1 MKHGF
6 GLAQPKYSAN
16 EQPVEFNSM
25 NTSQRD
31 SSAAESGHP
40 AHPQRLRGR
49 LRRLL
54 KWLLLMVLLGVVMTV
69 QARVSLWRASV
80 ALEERRHPAAERWL
94 MAAKLSA
101 WLPWMKADRAEIHYH
116 QARLLRRFGI
126 LERVGPELKRAQ
138 ELGWDAKLLEREQ
151 AFALAQDGQFQKLGQ
166 RWGRLFVES
175 GSDAPELAEAYVIWC
190 LSRFRL
196 AEAQQALTFWEAD
209 FPEDHRPHR
218 HRGQIAFVL
227 QDWDQ
232 AIAELQK
239 ALTLSPE
246 DVEARLLKA
255 QAHLKLLQFDAAE
268 AELRTLLLYVSDR
281 GDARALLAHCLSHR
295 NQTEQARSTLEQII
309 RDQPGHFDALR
320 ESGLLEL
327 KLGRHAD
334 AAGFLEQAA
343 QTHPEDA
350 ELRQALAKALA
361 GSGQAEEAESHFQFM
376 EQASP
381 ALLRL
386 PRQTTEL
393 AQQPDNVALRFEIA
407 ETVWKYRSRAEGLL
421 WLKSLLEFDPQH
433 AGAHQLLAEHYRL
446 TGDEQRSAEHQQQAA
461 SSGRSQP

>member
-1 MKHGF
+1 MKHRF
-6 GLAQPKYSAN
+6 DPSQPEPSAN
-16 EQPVEFNSM
+16 ELPLNSDPM
-25 NTSQRD
+25 STSQRD
-31 SSAAESGHP
+31 SSAAASGHP
-40 AHPQRLRGR
+40 AHRPRRRGR
-49 LRRLL
+49 LRRALN
-54 KWLLLMVLLGVVMTV
+54 WLMMLALVGAVLTV
-69 QARVSLWRASV
+69 QARVSLWRASA

-94 MAAKLSA
+94 IAAKLST
-101 WLPWMKADRAEIHYH
+101 WLPWMKADRGEIHYH

-138 ELGWDAKLLEREQ
+138 ELGWDAALLEREQ
-151 AFALAQDGQFQKLGQ
+151 AFALAQDGQFQKLGS

-218 HRGQIAFVL
+218 YRGQIAFVL
-227 QDWDQ
+227 QEWDS

-239 ALTLSPE
+239 ALTLSAD
-246 DVEARLLKA
+246 DVETRLLKA
-255 QAHLKLLQFDAAE
+255 KAHLKLLQFDAAE
-268 AELRTLLLYVSDR
+268 AELRTLLLYASDR

-295 NQTEQARSTLEQII
+295 NRPEEARSTLERIL

-320 ESGLLEL
+320 EAGLLEL

-343 QTHPEDA
+343 EIHPEDA

-361 GSGQAEEAESHFQFM
+361 GCGRTEEAESHFQFM

-407 ETVWKYRSRAEGLL
+407 ETVWMYRSRAEGLL
-421 WLKSLLEFDPQH
+421 WLKSLLEFDPRH

-446 TGDEQRSAEHQQQAA
+446 TGDEQRAAEHQQQAA
-461 SSGRSQP
+461 SIGRTQP

>member
-1 MKHGF
+1 MNWLMM
-6 GLAQPKYSAN
+6 LAL
-16 EQPVEFNSM
+16 
-25 NTSQRD
+25 
-31 SSAAESGHP
+31 SS
-40 AHPQRLRGR
+40 
-49 LRRLL
+49 
-54 KWLLLMVLLGVVMTV
+54 VLLTLLTWI
-69 QARVSLWRASV
+69 SLWRANV
-80 ALEERRHPAAERWL
+80 TLDARRHEAAGRWL
-94 MAAKLSA
+94 DGARLGA
-101 WLPWMKADRAEIHYH
+101 WLPWMSRERAEVHFL
-116 QARLLRRFGI
+116 QARLWRRYGI
-126 LERVGPELKRAQ
+126 LVCVGPELKMAQ
-138 ELGWDAKLLEREQ
+138 ELGWDARLLEREQ
-151 AFALAQDGQFQKLGQ
+151 AFALAQDGQFQKLGS

-196 AEAQQALTFWEAD
+196 AEAQQALAFWEAD

-227 QDWDQ
+227 QEWDQ

-239 ALTLSPE
+239 VLTLSAGNFSD
-246 DVEARLLKA
+246 DVETRLLKA
-255 QAHLKLLQFDAAE
+255 KAHLKLLQFDAAE
-268 AELRTLLLYVSDR
+268 AELRTLLLDASDR

-295 NQTEQARSTLEQII
+295 NQTEEARSTLRMIL

-334 AAGFLEQAA
+334 AAGFLERA
-343 QTHPEDA
+343 TEIHPEDA

-361 GSGQAEEAESHFQFM
+361 GSGRMEEAESHFQFM

-393 AQQPDNVALRFEIA
+393 AQQPGNVALRFEIA
-407 ETVWKYRSRAEGLL
+407 ETVWMFRSRAEGLL
-421 WLKSLLEFDPQH
+421 WLKSLLEFDPRH
-433 AGAHQLLAEHYRL
+433 AGTHQLLAEHYRL
-446 TGDEQRSAEHQQQAA
+446 TGDEQRATEHHQQAA
-461 SSGRSQP
+461 SIGRTQP